1 MRVVEPH
8 EFKGVKH
15 PKEKRRGIGLRIAL
29 LLVALLYIASVF
41 IQPMPSVRATASA
54 LSPLEAK
61 SIPIA
66 WPTQGQAAIGAVGYG
81 LLETRGEQ
89 KALPTASVAKV
100 MTALAVLKQKPL
112 KIGEQG
118 PTITIT
124 RDDVEYYNKVISEDG
139 SNVPVFEGEELTQY
153 EALQALLLPS
163 ANNMAY
169 TLAKWAY
176 GSEEE
181 YIKYVNNFARSL
193 GMSNTTFDDAS
204 GYSSKTVSSA
214 EDLTRL
220 AVNAMDNPVIAE
232 IAAQRQATI
241 PFAGTIYN
249 VNMLLGQDGIVG
261 VKTGN
266 TEEAGGCFMAAA
278 VREIDGQKIIA
289 VSVIMGASNLSE
301 ALRSSV
307 PLVNSV
313 FDGFEQVN
321 LITAGQS
328 LGTYA
333 VPWNGNVEVKAKDNV
348 RGVVWRGSPIK
359 PSITLREIGAPTASL
374 PANTEVGTA
383 RATFGRTEVETQA
396 VLASQITPPPVSW
409 RFKPRF
415 L

>member
-15 PKEKRRGIGLRIAL
+15 PKEKRRGIGLRVAL
-29 LLVALLYIASVF
+29 LLIAVLYTGSVF
-41 IQPMPSVRATASA
+41 IQPMPSVRATASV
-54 LSPLEAK
+54 LPPLEAK

-66 WPTQGQAAIGAVGYG
+66 WPAQGQAAIGAVGYG
-81 LLETRGEQ
+81 VLETRGEQ

-193 GMSNTTFDDAS
+193 GMSNTIFDDAS
-204 GYSSKTVSSA
+204 GYSSKTMSTA

-249 VNMLLGQDGIVG
+249 VNMLLGQNGIVG

-278 VREIDGQKIIA
+278 VREIGGQKIIA
-289 VSVIMGASNLSE
+289 VSVIMGATNLSE

-328 LGTYA
+328 VGTYA
-333 VPWNGNVEVKAKDNV
+333 VPWNGTVEVKAKDDV

-359 PSITLREIGAPTASL
+359 PSISLHEIGAPKLSL

-383 RATFGRTEVETQA
+383 RATFGRSEVETQV
-396 VLASQITPPPVSW
+396 VLASQITPPPASW